1 MGPPSRKLEICTPPC
16 GVRERPEL
24 EERPTNDN
32 IRQKPPGRNLP
43 NWHKRFSCARSA
55 QSSLFRV
62 SVCGTIWRE
71 GGEEIEEEERRK
83 KLPNHSDT
91 TNRIRNVPE
100 HTQRDIII
108 IIVRWHT
115 ALRVGGAGAG
125 VGHNNARVS
134 EPVDWNWHSCFGVY
148 TGP

>member
-16 GVRERPEL
+16 SVTERPEL

-62 SVCGTIWRE
+62 SVCVTIWRE
-71 GGEEIEEEERRK
+71 GVEEVSRK
-83 KLPNHSDT
+83 KTPKPFGHNEPHPKCAGT
-91 TNRIRNVPE
+91 YAAGHHHHHR
-100 HTQRDIII
+100 
-108 IIVRWHT
+108 
-115 ALRVGGAGAG
+115 ALAHGFAGGGAGAG